1 MDARIWRDFMRSIPS
16 PVGNLVGFPYASF
29 NQATGCIYNE
39 VHQQDGSNFQFA
51 MLSKNVSKMRSRQ
64 EKQEGTR
71 RKLHL
76 QDKNKNITSA
86 ASESTALP
94 LTAASSNHE
103 NNPNLSHEDV
113 KDLENKI
120 DAAKSKT
127 KEEKKKARLDQFK
140 DKEPR
145 PPGRPKTST
154 EKKAASKPKP
164 TATRAKQPKKDM
176 SEDSLSDDENLESEE
191 PDTSPQ
197 SAASEEEEE
206 PPTDVLEKHETKK
219 TSKPPKG
226 KAGDTLSRL
235 SRKDFLRQPHHV
247 DAKPKEDQ
255 PNDGSKRRPALRKPN
270 APAESKKGTRTAHV
284 EEDSKNAEKI
294 MKPTR
299 AERNKHAE
307 NHRHDKSNKH
317 GDQDIEKGRPI
328 ENTCSDAHEN
338 KRRRTEKTE
347 RAETKMEQKAEKA
360 EQKQKK
366 IDQKEKEK
374 VDAHKPEKVE
384 KAEQKQKQKKIEQKE
399 KEKVDAHKPEKAPKA
414 EQKQKKIEQK
424 EKEKVDAHKPEK
436 APKAEQKPEKIE
448 QKEKEKGRKM
458 DKTEKDETPTCEKA
472 EQKRRKSDKKEREK
486 GEKAEKI
493 GQKPRNSEQKE
504 KMEKEKLETRITHQK
519 KIEQKEK
526 DQIDVPAEKRK
537 RLRKLEVDE
546 HSSEAEKAG
555 NIQRRKHIDIETS
568 EDGEKREDL
577 RTRLAKRAKT
587 TTTVHPAADDQ
598 KTESISSGSKDDI
611 KLENGRSN
619 SDTEQHDD
627 DDQLDHKNSED
638 KRAAPKTKAG
648 CSRKN
653 CQAAKTKKIIWK
665 RSFGLPF
672 GERFGL
678 RFGVSKAHFMWQV
691 LCRQCH
697 YPGQFVGH
705 HHSLTDV

>member
-1 MDARIWRDFMRSIPS
+1 MRSIPS

-366 IDQKEKEK
+366 I
-374 VDAHKPEKVE
+374 
-384 KAEQKQKQKKIEQKE
+384 EQKE

-436 APKAEQKPEKIE
+436 APKAEQKPKKIE

-653 CQAAKTKKIIWK
+653 CQAAKTKK
-665 RSFGLPF
+665 
-672 GERFGL
+672 
-678 RFGVSKAHFMWQV
+678 
-691 LCRQCH
+691 
-697 YPGQFVGH
+697 
-705 HHSLTDV
+705 

>member
-1 MDARIWRDFMRSIPS
+1 MRSIPS

-366 IDQKEKEK
+366 IEQKEKEK
-374 VDAHKPEKVE
+374 VDAHKPEKAP
-384 KAEQKQKQKKIEQKE
+384 KAEQKQKKIEQKE

-653 CQAAKTKKIIWK
+653 CQAAKTKK
-665 RSFGLPF
+665 
-672 GERFGL
+672 
-678 RFGVSKAHFMWQV
+678 
-691 LCRQCH
+691 
-697 YPGQFVGH
+697 
-705 HHSLTDV
+705 